1 MLHQNIDTLQNDVD
15 CLFNERSQLKQQ
27 YFSQYFIHAN
37 SLVPG
42 NKSLITASSDTIRE
56 RTGVLYD
63 TDNVI
68 DAELQFFS
76 NYIEQR

>member
-37 SLVPG
+37 SLVP
-42 NKSLITASSDTIRE
+42 
-56 RTGVLYD
+56 
-63 TDNVI
+63 
-68 DAELQFFS
+68 
-76 NYIEQR
+76 